1 MKRVVSISLGA
12 SKRDSTSQL
21 ELLGETYEVSRI
33 GTDGDM
39 LRFAELMRE
48 LDGKVD
54 AIGLGGIDRY
64 VWAENRRYTIRDADR
79 LARIAKI
86 TPVVDGSGVK
96 NTIERKTIE
105 YLHQHGIVDFEG
117 SKVLVVCAVDR
128 FGMAQTIAKY
138 AKKVIYGDLM
148 FALRVPIPMKSYKT
162 VRLAAAAFLPMISRL
177 PFSWLYPTGPKQ
189 ERSKPRYRKY
199 FDWADIIVGD
209 FHFVKRTMP
218 GVGSGLLEGKTLI
231 TNTLTPSDTTMLEER
246 GLGMFVTC
254 MPEQLKSPGG
264 RYYATNVFEAVL
276 ITMLGKRPEDV
287 QVGDYDPLL
296 EQLIWKPTIVGD
308 QIKH

>member
-21 ELLGETYEVSRI
+21 QLLGETYEVSRI

-64 VWAENRRYTIRDADR
+64 LWAQNRRYTIRDADR
-79 LARIAKI
+79 LAKIAKI

-105 YLHQHGIVDFEG
+105 YLHQNQIVDFEN

-138 AKKVIYGDLM
+138 AKEVIYGDLM
-148 FALRVPIPMKSYKT
+148 FALRVPVPMKSYKT
-162 VRLAAAAFLPMISRL
+162 VRFAAAAFLPLISRL
-177 PFSWLYPTGPKQ
+177 PFSWLYPTGAKQ
-189 ERSKPRYRKY
+189 ERSKPRYQKY

-209 FHFVKRTMP
+209 FHFIKRTMP
-218 GVGSGLLEGKTLI
+218 SVESGLLTGKTLI
-231 TNTLTPSDTTMLEER
+231 TNTLTPDDTAMLKQHK
-246 GLGMFVTC
+246 LGMFVTC
-254 MPEQLKSPGG
+254 MPEQLKSPSG
-264 RYYATNVFEAVL
+264 RYYATNVFEGVL
-276 ITMLGKRPEDV
+276 ITLLGKKPEDV
-287 QVGDYDPLL
+287 QVGDYDSLL
-296 EQLIWKPTIVGD
+296 AQLDWKPTIVSD
-308 QIKH
+308 R